1 MIAISNNDFRQVCA
15 LLGELQRLEGN
26 DTRTAETKR
35 KAKRLRKKFN
45 RKKPNN
51 NE

>member
-1 MIAISNNDFRQVCA
+1 MIAISNEDFRTVKA
-15 LLGELQRLEGN
+15 LLGELQRIEGN
-26 DTRTAETKR
+26 DTRTAEVKR
-35 KAKRLRKKFN
+35 KAKRLRNKFN

>member
-1 MIAISNNDFRQVCA
+1 MISISNYDFRQVCA

-35 KAKRLRKKFN
+35 KAKRLRDKFN
-45 RKKPNN
+45 RKKPNY